1 MKTSIVKWLRVH
13 YQSVINS
20 IAFYPVIIAI
30 LFLFTAFL
38 MVTFDYSEA
47 GKDLKSRVD
56 WMSLQ
61 DPGTARSIISTI
73 AAGIISLTVF
83 SFSMV
88 MIVLNQA
95 ASQMSNRVLDNLI
108 GNRFQQVILG
118 IYIGTIVYSLFLLS
132 TIRDNDAGIYIP
144 ALSIYLLITFT
155 IVDIFIFIYFLH
167 YITRSVKYETIIH
180 RIFEQTLKSMQSSC
194 RLDKQP
200 ETASYVSS
208 SNTLLA
214 PSTGIFQGFNKGNLM
229 KICKKENIIIKF
241 LYVEGS
247 FLLEGTPY
255 ASVSLPVSSE
265 VKKNI
270 NLLVLIHRGNEIDNT
285 YYYGLRQLGE
295 VAVKALSPGVND
307 PGTAI
312 ESLRAISG
320 LLFYRLHHFPDNT
333 FNDEDGI
340 IRIITTERSFDDLF
354 NTFMLPIWDYGNKDR
369 MLRNELL
376 KILLQFDNCGNY
388 SSIKKLLQQVQIE
401 SMPAV

>member
-1 MKTSIVKWLRVH
+1 MKGSIVSWFRVH
-13 YQSVINS
+13 SNKVLNS

-38 MVTFDYSEA
+38 MVTWDYSEA
-47 GKDLKSRVD
+47 GKDLKSETEWLR
-56 WMSLQ
+56 LQ
-61 DPGTARSIISTI
+61 DPGTARSILSTI

-118 IYIGTIVYSLFLLS
+118 IYIGTIVYALFLLS

-144 ALSIYLLITFT
+144 ALSIYLLICFT

-180 RIFEQTLKSMQSSC
+180 RILEQTLRSMQSSC
-194 RLDKQP
+194 SLDKQP
-200 ETASYVSS
+200 ETATYVFG

-214 PSTGIFQGFNKGNLM
+214 PSTGIFQGFEKKSLLQ
-229 KICKKENIIIKF
+229 ICKEEDIIIKF
-241 LYVEGS
+241 LHVEGS
-247 FLLEGTPY
+247 FLLEGTPFAY
-255 ASVSLPVSSE
+255 ISLPVTLE
-265 VKKNI
+265 VNKKI
-270 NLLVLIHRGNEIDNT
+270 NLLIIFHRGNEIDNT

-312 ESLRAISG
+312 ESLRAIAG
-320 LLFYRLHHFPDNT
+320 LLFYRLNHFPHTT
-333 FNDEDGI
+333 FTDEDGSV
-340 IRIITTERSFDDLF
+340 RIITTERSFDDLF
-354 NTFMLPIWDYGNKDR
+354 NTVMLPIWDYGNKDR
-369 MLRNELL
+369 MLRNELIQ
-376 KILLQFDNCGNY
+376 ILEQFDYCGNY
-388 SSIKKLLQQVQIE
+388 PSIKNLLQRVQNE
-401 SMPAV
+401 SDPGV